1 MNDAMSF
8 VNCLCIGGDLAF
20 VDAEGHLVP
29 AVWPEAAGLYAKPM
43 DAVRK
48 VLNLGK
54 VTGVFLDKHIIN
66 VIRIKR
72 SYGESDHPGSELGFF
87 LEVARG
93 RGILSR
99 VPTAQK

>member
-1 MNDAMSF
+1 MT
-8 VNCLCIGGDLAF
+8 
-20 VDAEGHLVP
+20 E
-29 AVWPEAAGLYAKPM
+29 
-43 DAVRK
+43 
-48 VLNLGK
+48 
-54 VTGVFLDKHIIN
+54 KHIIN

-99 VPTAQK
+99 VPTAQIKMRRRGSGPFFFFL